1 MSTESSFGVMEK
13 TKETTKIRK
22 KYNCIYLNDDKT
34 TFEFV
39 ADSLVKVFGRTED
52 EAFMITY
59 AVHTF
64 GKGVANKK
72 PLSKDIALTKQEEV
86 LKLAKEEGFPL
97 KVTVEEIEE
106 D

>member
-13 TKETTKIRK
+13 TKETVKIRK
-22 KYNCIYLNDDKT
+22 KYNCIYHNDDKT

-39 ADSLVKVFGRTED
+39 SDSLVSIFGRTEE

-59 AVHTF
+59 AIHSM

-72 PLSKDIALTKQEEV
+72 PLSKDIALTKQDEV

-97 KVTVEEIEE
+97 KVTIEEVEE